1 MEKEYLINLNKLY
14 DDVNI
19 KEYPLEYVIT
29 KANCDI
35 YILINDILCGDKDI
49 DVDIINEIYTL
60 FCISIKS
67 TAKVNAINVDEVFSY
82 LAETSQELLEEIKNH
97 DNPMRELCYILGTS
111 SESDVNYTLTS
122 RVTILIAILS
132 FFDIKFDL

>member
-67 TAKVNAINVDEVFSY
+67 AAKVKAVNVDEVFSY
-82 LAETSQELLEEIKNH
+82 LAETSQELLEEMKNH
-97 DNPMRELCYILGTS
+97 NNPMQELWYIL
-111 SESDVNYTLTS
+111 
-122 RVTILIAILS
+122 
-132 FFDIKFDL
+132 

>member
-14 DDVNI
+14 NEVTI

-35 YILINDILCGDKDI
+35 YILINDILYGDKDI

-67 TAKVNAINVDEVFSY
+67 AAKVNAGNVDEVFSY
-82 LAETSQELLEEIKNH
+82 LTETSQELLEEIKNH

-111 SESDVNYTLTS
+111 SESDINYTLTS

>member
-67 TAKVNAINVDEVFSY
+67 TAKVNAVNVDEVFSY

-97 DNPMRELCYILGTS
+97 NNPMRELCYILGTS

>member
-14 DDVNI
+14 DEVNI

>member
-67 TAKVNAINVDEVFSY
+67 TAKVNAVNVDEVFSY